1 MFIDVKYLYKLVF
14 APMEV
19 KLNKMLDTNYVN
31 VDKYFL
37 FELPHMEVIWH
48 WKGTKDLVLVYYKG

>member
-31 VDKYFL
+31 VDKDFCLNFHTWRLYDT
-37 FELPHMEVIWH
+37 E
-48 WKGTKDLVLVYYKG
+48 